1 MSLMRFQSLIIII
14 LIIFLSVGFL
24 LLFFNKREQKPQSF
38 PLKFPLNMK
47 IKSSAFEPNQFIPA
61 KYTCDG
67 ANINPPLYFEEI
79 PAEAKSLVLIME
91 DPDAPAGNWVHWVLW
106 NIKPQI
112 TQILENEVP
121 PGSIQGKTS
130 FGKVNYGGPCPPFG
144 THRYFFRLFALD
156 KELELKTGADI
167 KELQKA
173 MENHILDKAELVGLY
188 GRFKD

>member
-1 MSLMRFQSLIIII
+1 
-14 LIIFLSVGFL
+14 
-24 LLFFNKREQKPQSF
+24 
-38 PLKFPLNMK
+38 
-47 IKSSAFEPNQFIPA
+47 
-61 KYTCDG
+61 
-67 ANINPPLYFEEI
+67 
-79 PAEAKSLVLIME
+79 ME

-121 PGSIQGKTS
+121 PGSIQGNTS